1 MVPSA
6 HVSRHAQLGRRVKI
20 DGVDAFID
28 PCVIGPYTIVGRV
41 VMRSA
46 NHHTEF
52 LNLYDVMQRRVI
64 GGRSVLRPPGELVRI
79 GAACWLAD
87 NVTILEGVQI
97 GNGVIVGAGS
107 VVTKS
112 IPDYAIAVGNPARV
126 VRYRYP
132 DEIVELIKPIDW
144 WNWSDERLRANVEL
158 FNLDLAT
165 VDACG
170 PQRGAGQPRLE
181 PAGRKAVV
189 SAGSAPEDRGVSDIG
204 LELTLPPGLSPERR
218 DVLLDVASR
227 NDREH
232 GADFLGMVLSGSAGR
247 GMATA
252 TSDLDVYVV
261 LTDEGRRRP
270 RHRPLH
276 GRR

>member
-20 DGVDAFID
+20 DGVGAFID

-64 GGRSVLRPPGELVRI
+64 GGRSVLKPPGELVRI

-126 VRYRYP
+126 VRLRYP
-132 DEIVELIKPIDW
+132 EEIVEMLKPIDW
-144 WNWSDERLRANVEL
+144 WNWSDEKLRANVEL
-158 FNLDLAT
+158 FNLDLST
-165 VDACG
+165 V
-170 PQRGAGQPRLE
+170 E
-181 PAGRKAVV
+181 PA
-189 SAGSAPEDRGVSDIG
+189 
-204 LELTLPPGLSPERR
+204 
-218 DVLLDVASR
+218 VLK
-227 NDREH
+227 E
-232 GADFLGMVLSGSAGR
+232 VLAN
-247 GMATA
+247 
-252 TSDLDVYVV
+252 LV
-261 LTDEGRRRP
+261 EG
-270 RHRPLH
+270 
-276 GRR
+276 